1 MDYLEINAKLK
12 EAENTIQLLKEALT
26 NTNVDTQDWVI
37 HHGRGVWSNNTSP
50 AKFYIREGKSYN
62 NVCEVYGG
70 KEKGAQTALIISK
83 VPQMLT
89 IINQLA
95 DVRFSTPSKDGFCNL
110 PSSAHTTMFSLNT
123 QAKELQKIIR
133 K

>member
-37 HHGRGVWSNNTSP
+37 HHGRGHNMVDSS